1 MIEWSQTLINL
12 ANTNLRL
19 NIKDQKIT
27 DYSLQ
32 LFDTGINIIIPC
44 SPVLMLGFEVVD
56 KGQQI
61 LNWKETDK
69 LGDIKGSV
77 IFGSTIELK
86 GEIKQKSG
94 STSILFVL
102 GQSIQIE
109 DFGLLWFFCARFP
122 PREASTI
129 IVKIFWNVVYR
140 GSPILRV
147 GDVTLHYSSE
157 SNYKI

>member
-61 LNWKETDK
+61 LNWKEPDK

-77 IFGSTIELK
+77 IFGSTIESK

-109 DFGLLWFFCARFP
+109 DFGLLW
-122 PREASTI
+122 
-129 IVKIFWNVVYR
+129 
-140 GSPILRV
+140 
-147 GDVTLHYSSE
+147 
-157 SNYKI
+157 

>member
-1 MIEWSQTLINL
+1 MIEWSRTLINL
-12 ANTNLRL
+12 AADTNLRL
-19 NIKDQKIT
+19 NIKDEKIT

-61 LNWKETDK
+61 LNWKEPDK

-86 GEIKQKSG
+86 GEINQKSG

-109 DFGLLWFFCARFP
+109 DFGLLW
-122 PREASTI
+122 
-129 IVKIFWNVVYR
+129 
-140 GSPILRV
+140 
-147 GDVTLHYSSE
+147 
-157 SNYKI
+157 